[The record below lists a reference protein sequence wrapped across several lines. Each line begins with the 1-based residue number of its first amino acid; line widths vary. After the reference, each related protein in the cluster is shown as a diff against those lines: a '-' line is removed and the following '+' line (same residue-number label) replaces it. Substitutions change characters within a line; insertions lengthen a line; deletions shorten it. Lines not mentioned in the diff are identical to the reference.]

1 MRNAGKIDMEMLTYG
16 QYKYIKKVMFNCTHP
31 WGGTFKVHAHRDTTF
46 GNMDDAILVETAEG
60 SLLIVERSWL
70 SSVSRK
76 QGSPKKQ
83 RRVCKKGTKP
93 NLGLGVP
100 YDATLAI
107 PGAKVVCRN
116 GVIYTLTK
124 EVEHLNDTYALESF
138 NLINGKHYWYDQYDI
153 LRVIIEEDKPQVSTD
168 NTTLVDYDYKLIKD
182 GCKVVTRC
190 GITYT
195 IVFNNADYYK
205 YALPYGWCHVV
216 PETGEH
222 KGGESAYDIMKI
234 IIDKPKQDPYNGY
247 SVGDWHFWD
256 GKTSVPPVGKDVVV
270 EYWLRSSP
278 HKAPETQTAR
288 SLWWGWSNKHT
299 RGSDIIAFKIIP

>member
-1 MRNAGKIDMEMLTYG
+1 MRNADITDIKWLSTGVMYLIDHKWFGPFRGHIKQPMLDLDDG
-16 QYKYIKKVMFNCTHP
+16 WIDP
-31 WGGTFKVHAHRDTTF
+31 W
-46 GNMDDAILVETAEG
+46 LVETAEG
-60 SLLIVERSWL
+60 SLLVVERSWIKP
-70 SSVSRK
+70 VPRK

-100 YDATLAI
+100 YDSALAV
-107 PGAKVVCRN
+107 PGVKVVCRN

-124 EVEHLNDTYALESF
+124 EVEYLNYTYALESF
-138 NLINGKHYWYDQYDI
+138 NLINGKHYWDQYDI
-153 LRVIIEEDKPQVSTD
+153 LRVIVEEDKPQVSTD

-205 YALPYGWCHVV
+205 YALPYGLCHIV

-270 EYWLRSSP
+270 EYWCRC
-278 HKAPETQTAR
+278 ETKKMGDTEPAGN
-288 SLWWGWSNKHT
+288 LWWDWSNKHS
-299 RGSDIIAFKIIP
+299 RGSDIIAFKIVS